1 MGGHSVKASFE
12 IRLQHV
18 KPTFSKRVKAV
29 PSIKTSGL
37 TTHTPMHPM
46 LTMNSLA
53 HIVFFP
59 KLLGGWHQPMERVQ
73 KHSADLSH
81 EEYLQMLWTNGSSG
95 YKASVRQAECTS
107 LHLFGPQ
114 AVATKL
120 YLNTHYT
127 PNRSTGCPFFVL
139 CLCLGVFLL
148 LLLLLSFRMRM
159 KEADDDDDDGCHDD
173 NTEKPKAKAATAAM
187 AKGKTAKKESKNKS
201 SKSKQGTAKQQ
212 KHKKQQKQKAT
223 KTKSNKNQK
232 KRHQKQQK
240 AKARKTAKS
249 SNNRIPKLNTLK
261 KTNPTICAVFKQS
274 PALPNYRNCSSQ
286 WGT

>member
-159 KEADDDDDDGCHDD
+159 KKLMMTMMMD
-173 NTEKPKAKAATAAM
+173 AM
-187 AKGKTAKKESKNKS
+187 MIIQKS
-201 SKSKQGTAKQQ
+201 QKQKQQLQPWQKAKQQ
-212 KHKKQQKQKAT
+212 KKKAKTKAAKANKVRQSSKSTKNNRSKKQQKPRAT
-223 KTKSNKNQK
+223 KTKRRDTKSNKK
-232 KRHQKQQK
+232 QKQG
-240 AKARKTAKS
+240 
-249 SNNRIPKLNTLK
+249 
-261 KTNPTICAVFKQS
+261 KQQR
-274 PALPNYRNCSSQ
+274 AATTGFPN
-286 WGT
+286 